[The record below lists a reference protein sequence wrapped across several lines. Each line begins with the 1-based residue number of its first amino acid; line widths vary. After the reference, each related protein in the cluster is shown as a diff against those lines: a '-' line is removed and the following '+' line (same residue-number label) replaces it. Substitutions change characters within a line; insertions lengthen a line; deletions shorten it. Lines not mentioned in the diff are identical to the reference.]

1 MGFSEENFCFPLGVN
16 TFRDGHRARST
27 KGAQLPSDL
36 MNVIMH
42 SKERCN
48 RDKRKKVRKER

>member
-1 MGFSEENFCFPLGVN
+1 MGVN
-16 TFRDGHRARST
+16 TFRDKGHRARST

-42 SKERCN
+42 NKERCN
-48 RDKRKKVRKER
+48 GDKRKKVRKGKKKR